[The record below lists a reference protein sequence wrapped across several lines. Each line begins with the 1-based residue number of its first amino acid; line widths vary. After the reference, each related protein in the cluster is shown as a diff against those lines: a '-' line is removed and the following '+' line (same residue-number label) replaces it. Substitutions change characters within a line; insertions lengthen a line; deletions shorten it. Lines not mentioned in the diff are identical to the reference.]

1 MNDTEITRTLRDF
14 LAREFPR
21 EKAAIARLSVR
32 DPLSA
37 LGILDSLGMLTLAAF
52 VEARWGVKI
61 PARSFEATFASL
73 ESAEA
78 AIKARRQAL

>member
-1 MNDTEITRTLRDF
+1 MNETEITRALRDF

-21 EKAAIARLSVR
+21 EKAAIARLSAQ
-32 DPLSA
+32 DPLA
-37 LGILDSLGMLTLAAF
+37 PLGILDSLGMLTLAAF

-73 ESAEA
+73 ESAAA
-78 AIKARRQAL
+78 AIEARRKGP